1 MENTTEFEHFDVV
14 SDDSDHHFL
23 GSKKGKWFS
32 DSKSTVYKTI
42 VREWKILQQNLP
54 ESIYVRVYEQRIDL
68 MRAVIVGAAGTP
80 YHDGLFFFDI
90 VFPSD
95 YPRNPPKLY
104 YHSFGYRMNPNLY
117 TNGKVCLSL
126 LNTWYGRKKE
136 KWDPRESTMLQ
147 VLLSIQALVLNEK
160 PFFNEPEAVPS
171 EKKSRAYNENVFLST
186 CVTSFHLLKRPP
198 RNFEAFVRDHF
209 RRRAFSILAACG
221 EYASGRVGVG
231 YYNYHDLR
239 FPMVQVSRS
248 FKERMVVLYPRLFE
262 AFRQNGA
269 SLEGLAEQLEVQS
282 QESETKSSGVFKKIV
297 EKIKKAFR
305 FRKFGKNKIS
315 QMDGRNRGLESV

>member
-1 MENTTEFEHFDVV
+1 MENTNEFEHFDVV

-23 GSKKGKWFS
+23 GSKNGKWFN
-32 DSKSTVYKTI
+32 DSKSKVYKTI
-42 VREWKILQQNLP
+42 VKEWKILEQNLP
-54 ESIYVRVYEQRIDL
+54 ESIYVRVYERRIDL

-90 VFPSD
+90 AFPSD

-104 YHSFGYRMNPNLY
+104 YHSFGYRHNPNLY
-117 TNGKVCLSL
+117 KNGKVCLSL

-136 KWDPRESTMLQ
+136 KWDPCESTMLQ

-160 PFFNEPEAVPS
+160 PFYNEPDAVPS

-186 CVTSFHLLKRPP
+186 CIASFHLLQRPP
-198 RNFEAFVRDHF
+198 RNFEAFVGDHF

-231 YYNYHDLR
+231 YFGCDLR
-239 FPMVQVSRS
+239 FSKVQVSRS
-248 FKERMVVLYPRLFE
+248 FTERMVVLYPRLLE
-262 AFRQNGA
+262 AFRRNGA
-269 SLEGLAEQLEVQS
+269 SLEGLGEELEVDC
-282 QESETKSSGVFKKIV
+282 QESENKSSGIFKRIV
-297 EKIKKAFR
+297 AKIKQVFR
-305 FRKFGKNKIS
+305 LRKFGKNKIS
-315 QMDGRNRGLESV
+315 EIQGRNRGLESV